1 MVLLMIVVV
10 MILVTINNA
19 DDCNIIYMYIYMCV
33 CDEDGAYSNNS
44 VFFKPTFCLL
54 VFSKTYQSSKVD
66 HSWVVGKMLTE
77 PTL

>member
-1 MVLLMIVVV
+1 MVILMIVVV
-10 MILVTINNA
+10 IIVVTMNNA
-19 DDCNIIYMYIYMCV
+19 DDCNIIYIYVCV
-33 CDEDGAYSNNS
+33 CDEDGAYSSNS